1 MERKNITIRDDQ
13 NDWIN
18 EHSVN
23 LSWFVQKCIDK
34 TMELQSFDANDK

>member
-18 EHSVN
+18 ENSVN

-34 TMELQSFDANDK
+34 SMELRDLG